1 MSTKPVTYTV
11 EQTAELV
18 AGYAGGIS
26 VDELAL
32 KFGKSVRSIVAK
44 LSREGV
50 YVKKVAAAKEST
62 SRASRKEEVVLALEL
77 AAGVEMPSLHKCTK
91 GDLEKL
97 LNFVRIAGN

>member
-18 AGYAGGIS
+18 ANYVGGTS

-32 KFGKSVRSIVAK
+32 KFGKSVRSVVAK

-50 YVKKVAAAKEST
+50 YVKKVAAAKEPAV
-62 SRASRKEEVVLALEL
+62 RASRKEEIVLTLEF
-77 AAGVEMPSLHKCTK
+77 AAGTEMPSLHKCTK

-97 LNFVRIAGN
+97 LNFARLSGN

>member
-18 AGYAGGIS
+18 ANYAAGTS

-32 KFGKSVRSIVAK
+32 KFGKSVRSVVAK

-50 YVKKVAAAKEST
+50 YVKKVAAAKES
-62 SRASRKEEVVLALEL
+62 AGHSRKEEVVLALEL
-77 AAGVEMPSLHKCTK
+77 AAGTEMPSLHKCTK
-91 GDLEKL
+91 ADLEKL
-97 LNFVRIAGN
+97 LNFARLSGN

>member
-1 MSTKPVTYTV
+1 MSTKPVTYTA

-18 AGYAGGIS
+18 ANYAAGTS

-32 KFGKSVRSIVAK
+32 KFGKTVRSVVAK

-50 YVKKVAAAKEST
+50 YVKKVAASAET
-62 SRASRKEEVVLALEL
+62 VARASRKEEVVLALEL
-77 AAGVEMPSLHKCTK
+77 AAGTEMPSLHKCTK
-91 GDLEKL
+91 ADLEKL

>member
-18 AGYAGGIS
+18 AGYTGGTS

-32 KFGKSVRSIVAK
+32 KFGKSVRSVVAK

-50 YVKKVAAAKEST
+50 YVKKVAAAKT
-62 SRASRKEEVVLALEL
+62 AAGPSRKEEVVLALEL
-77 AAGVEMPSLHKCTK
+77 AAGVEMPSLGPKFLVLK
-91 GDLEKL
+91 
-97 LNFVRIAGN
+97 FSRRY

>member
-18 AGYAGGIS
+18 ANYAAGTS

-32 KFGKSVRSIVAK
+32 KFGKSVRSVVAK

-50 YVKKVAAAKEST
+50 YVKKAEAAG
-62 SRASRKEEVVLALEL
+62 ASRKEEIVLALEL
-77 AAGVEMPSLHKCTK
+77 AARVEMPSLHKMTK
-91 GDLEKL
+91 ADLEKL

>member
-18 AGYAGGIS
+18 ANYTAGTS

-32 KFGKSVRSIVAK
+32 KFGKSVRSVVAK

-50 YVKKVAAAKEST
+50 YVKKAAAAKEAAG
-62 SRASRKEEVVLALEL
+62 ASRKEEIVLALEL

-91 GDLEKL
+91 ADLEKL

>member
-11 EQTAELV
+11 EQTQSLV
-18 AGYAGGIS
+18 ADYAAGTS

-50 YVKKVAAAKEST
+50 YVKKVAAAKEAAG
-62 SRASRKEEVVLALEL
+62 ASRKEEVVLALEL
-77 AAGVEMPSLHKCTK
+77 AAGTEMPSLHKCTK
-91 GDLEKL
+91 ADLEKL
-97 LNFVRIAGN
+97 LNFARLSGN